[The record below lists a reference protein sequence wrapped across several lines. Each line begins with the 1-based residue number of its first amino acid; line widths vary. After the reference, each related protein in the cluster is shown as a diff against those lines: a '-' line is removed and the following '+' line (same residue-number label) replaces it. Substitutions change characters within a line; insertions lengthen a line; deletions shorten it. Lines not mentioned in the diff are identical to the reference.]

1 MAGPLAAHSG
11 VAAHEGRGKL
21 LRLRRAEGLRGGSGG
36 GSTGH
41 PAGLSPR
48 AGAVAVPAPGGWEEA
63 GARGGAVPSPGQFL
77 GAAV

>member
-11 VAAHEGRGKL
+11 VAAHEGGGKL
-21 LRLRRAEGLRGGSGG
+21 LRLRRAEWLRG

-41 PAGLSPR
+41 PAALSPR